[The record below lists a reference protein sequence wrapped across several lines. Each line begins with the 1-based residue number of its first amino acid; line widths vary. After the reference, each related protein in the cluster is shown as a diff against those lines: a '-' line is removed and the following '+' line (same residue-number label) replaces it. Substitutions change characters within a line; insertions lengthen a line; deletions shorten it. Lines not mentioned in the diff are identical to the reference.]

1 VPETQPLGGG
11 IRKVFDKIVRGVVE
25 GLGYTGAVLAV
36 VNELDRSLLVQ
47 AIAYSNFTDR
57 QNWSVIENRFG
68 VRIIGGTVS
77 LEHDRSNLAVQSCV
91 SGKTRFTHE
100 LYDLFKP
107 LVSEKMASLIQSHT
121 RIRTSLAIPL
131 TANKTV
137 VGALCAGTEK
147 EEIPPSDLDALY
159 YFATN
164 AAIAIQNS
172 LYIDQVSR
180 DLAMREAELSQLRRI
195 ERMIHSSLNVEK
207 VLKHIL
213 NGAIELTGADYGQ
226 VVLAGKY
233 ASGLLQRVWYPDSLD
248 VTRVEPAGLSALMTS
263 RALPDLDAVSTLIKR
278 NNSYGLKRSGS
289 TPNGNRSERSMLG
302 VPISLDEELVGVINI
317 GSERVDAFSDRALD
331 MLEQIGVQ
339 AAIAIRNAYHFKT
352 EQEIR
357 ERLVNVSQ
365 VVAMGDMAG
374 NMVHSINNWVGAIR
388 SDLNLLLRALDR
400 GEEQSPE
407 ELGEIYHDILAN
419 AEATLAMA
427 ENIKKPFQSLEQ
439 EPIDVNLCISQVLRD
454 KRPEM
459 ANVIAIEDFSPVPR
473 VMATRQLEL
482 VFENLINNSLQ
493 AMKELVCGLLR
504 CTTRLSKDGQWVE
517 VTVEDTG
524 PGLPEQLSPTDI
536 FKLGVSGRK
545 NGMGYGLWWSDT
557 FLKRW
562 GGQIE
567 FVENRKRGCKF
578 LVRLPILNETTL

>member
-1 VPETQPLGGG
+1 
-11 IRKVFDKIVRGVVE
+11 
-25 GLGYTGAVLAV
+25 
-36 VNELDRSLLVQ
+36 
-47 AIAYSNFTDR
+47 
-57 QNWSVIENRFG
+57 
-68 VRIIGGTVS
+68 
-77 LEHDRSNLAVQSCV
+77 
-91 SGKTRFTHE
+91 
-100 LYDLFKP
+100 
-107 LVSEKMASLIQSHT
+107 
-121 RIRTSLAIPL
+121 
-131 TANKTV
+131 
-137 VGALCAGTEK
+137 
-147 EEIPPSDLDALY
+147 
-159 YFATN
+159 
-164 AAIAIQNS
+164 
-172 LYIDQVSR
+172 
-180 DLAMREAELSQLRRI
+180 
-195 ERMIHSSLNVEK
+195 
-207 VLKHIL
+207 
-213 NGAIELTGADYGQ
+213 
-226 VVLAGKY
+226 
-233 ASGLLQRVWYPDSLD
+233 
-248 VTRVEPAGLSALMTS
+248 
-263 RALPDLDAVSTLIKR
+263 
-278 NNSYGLKRSGS
+278 
-289 TPNGNRSERSMLG
+289 MLG

-317 GSERVDAFSDRALD
+317 GSERADAFSDRALD

-407 ELGEIYHDILAN
+407 ELKEIYYDILAN

-454 KRPEM
+454 KRSEM
-459 ANVIAIEDFSPVPR
+459 SNVIAIEDFSPVPR

-504 CTTRLSKDGQWVE
+504 CTTRLSTDGQWVE